1 MLRISTHLAY
11 TTGVDTLQKRQRD
24 MSDAQAR
31 LTSGKR
37 VEKAS
42 DDPTAA
48 ARAERAM
55 AAAARA
61 DANQR
66 ALDASRN
73 NMVQAEAAL
82 GDADELMQQAREMVV
97 SAGNASFDDSQ
108 RAAVVQRLAGLRAQL
123 LQVAN
128 RGDGTGGYLFGQQD
142 PVTPPFADV
151 AGTVQATGPS
161 ALRYTASDESLPLN
175 RDGNATWMTAPSGNG
190 VFETRATSTGG
201 GAFVDAGR
209 AAQGLPIT
217 STYDVRFNV
226 SGGTTTYDLFK
237 DGVPTATA
245 QPWASGQAIDLEPG
259 RGLAFTVSGKPVD
272 GETFQAVPSQP
283 TLTVFDALD
292 KAINVL
298 GTGQHRRPAGHPGGA
313 VRTARPGQR
322 VHHHER
328 PARRCGRL
336 AGPAGQHRKPPGRAK
351 VAGPDRPLF
360 GRGPGH
366 GAGRVRLQDQA
377 KQLRCCTADL
387 FDGAAHVAVPV
398 PERLT
403 P

>member
-11 TTGVDTLQKRQRD
+11 STGVDTLQKRQRD

-42 DDPTAA
+42 DDPTSA

-82 GDADELMQQAREMVV
+82 GDADELMQQAREMIL

-108 RAAVVQRLAGLRAQL
+108 RNAVVQRLAGLRAQL

-128 RGDGTGGYLFGQQD
+128 RGDGTGGFLFGQQD

-151 AGTVQATGPS
+151 AGSVQSTAPS
-161 ALRYTASDESLPLN
+161 QLRYTASDEALPLN
-175 RDGNATWMTAPSGNG
+175 RDGNATWMSAPSGNG
-190 VFETRATSTGG
+190 IFETRAVTAGG

-209 AAQGLPIT
+209 ASQGTPTT
-217 STYDVRFNV
+217 STYDVRFTV

-237 DGVPTATA
+237 DGVPTATG
-245 QPWASGQAIDLEPG
+245 QSWASGQSIELEPG
-259 RGLAFTVSGKPVD
+259 SGLAFTVSGKPVD

-283 TLTVFDALD
+283 TLNVFDALD
-292 KAINVL
+292 RAIGVL
-298 GTGQHRRPAGHPGGA
+298 GTANVANAPATQAVQFALRDLDSVAITMGAQRADAGAWLARLDNTESRLGGQKLQAQTDRSSAEDLDMVQA
-313 VRTARPGQR
+313 VSDFKTKQSSYDAALQTYSMVQR
-322 VHHHER
+322 MS
-328 PARRCGRL
+328 
-336 AGPAGQHRKPPGRAK
+336 
-351 VAGPDRPLF
+351 LF
-360 GRGPGH
+360 QYLNP
-366 GAGRVRLQDQA
+366 
-377 KQLRCCTADL
+377 
-387 FDGAAHVAVPV
+387 
-398 PERLT
+398 
-403 P
+403 